1 MPRRIFYDALIT
13 RELIA
18 KYSELDVSLKVFRE
32 FDQNIE
38 IGTYHKGP
46 EVYANLTCTI
56 TG

>member
-1 MPRRIFYDALIT
+1 MPQRIFYDALIT
-13 RELIA
+13 WELIA
-18 KYSELDVSLKVFRE
+18 KYSELDVSLKFFSE

-46 EVYANLTCTI
+46 GVYANLTYAM